1 MRTVNAGESLPFQ
14 SLEYLKCY
22 FTIPVQ
28 KVAHLLAPILRQRWE
43 EQAKINFVRVA
54 GCSHR
59 EHLTAIVL
67 FSKVA
72 LPA

>member
-1 MRTVNAGESLPFQ
+1 MGTVNAGPALPFQ
-14 SLEYLKCY
+14 PLKYLKCY

-28 KVAHLLAPILRQRWE
+28 KVAHLLTPVLRQRRE
-43 EQAKINFVRVA
+43 EQSKVDLVRVA
-54 GCSHR
+54 GYSHR
-59 EHLTAIVL
+59 QYLTAMVL